1 LSDAEKR
8 EDQIDPSVSALVMQG
23 VSKTF
28 SKIDVLRSVD
38 FDLRAGEIHA
48 LMGENGAGKST
59 LMKIAG
65 GIYHNYRGEMAVFGE
80 PVRFASP
87 RDASKAGIA
96 VIHQELNLVPA
107 MTVAE
112 NIFLG
117 HEKVRGLSFLV
128 DRKAQACA
136 AAGILNTLNFQASPH
151 ALVSN
156 LRIGEQQLVEIAKA
170 LAQNARILVMDE
182 PTSALSVPEAKRLHA
197 IIRRLSSQGV
207 SIVYIS
213 HRMEEVFDLVQ
224 TITVLRDGAVAARLP
239 ATSVSR
245 RDLIRLMVGR
255 DVQEFLSLRTK
266 EVTQEPDRGPKP
278 PVLSVRNLWLA
289 HPKPTVSRP
298 RLIDG
303 VSFDVA
309 EGEVLGLAGLMG
321 AGRSE
326 VLETIFGAQTTPSG
340 GQFRINGHLVTIGSP
355 AEAKQAGL
363 ALVTEDRKRD
373 GLVLDAGVDFNLT
386 LPVLKQLAAAMFVS
400 RKAENDLAVRQIRSL
415 GIRVQGPRQA
425 AGTLSGGN
433 QQKVV
438 LGKWL
443 ETGPRVLLLDEPTRG
458 IDVGAKAEIYRLIQ
472 DLKERGLA
480 VVLAS
485 SELPE
490 LMALSDHILVLREGR
505 PTALLKKNE
514 FSPDLIMDY
523 SSPGGAVQLVFQRV
537 VGNVPEAESVARIT
551 AGRRA
556 GV

>member
-1 LSDAEKR
+1 LSVAER
-8 EDQIDPSVSALVMQG
+8 AEDQIGSAGDALVMQG
-23 VSKTF
+23 VSKAF
-28 SKIDVLRSVD
+28 GKIDVLRNVD
-38 FDLRAGEIHA
+38 FTLRAGEIHA

-65 GIYHNYRGEMAVFGE
+65 GIYHDYRGEMAVFGE

-87 RDASKAGIA
+87 RDASRAGVA

-117 HEKVRGLSFLV
+117 HEKVRGISFLV
-128 DRKAQACA
+128 DRSAQARA
-136 AAGILNTLNFQASPH
+136 AARILDTLNFQASPH
-151 ALVSN
+151 APVSG

-170 LAQNARILVMDE
+170 LAQNARILIMDE
-182 PTSALSVPEAKRLHA
+182 PTSALSVAEAERLHT
-197 IIRRLSSQGV
+197 IIRHLSLERV

-213 HRMEEVFDLVQ
+213 HRMEEVFNLAQ
-224 TITVLRDGAVAARLP
+224 TVTVLRDGAVAGTLP
-239 ATSVSR
+239 AASVSR

-255 DVQEFLSLRTK
+255 DVQEFLSLSSK
-266 EVTQEPDRGPKP
+266 ETAREPDLSLKP

-289 HPKPTVSRP
+289 HLKPTVSRP
-298 RLIDG
+298 RLVDG

-309 EGEVLGLAGLMG
+309 GGEVLGLAGLMG

-326 VLETIFGAQTTPSG
+326 VLETIFGAQTTASG
-340 GQFRINGHLVTIGSP
+340 GQIMINGQPVTIRSP
-355 AEAKQAGL
+355 ADAKQAGL

-373 GLVLDAGVDFNLT
+373 GLVLEAGVDFNLA
-386 LPVLKQLAAAMFVS
+386 LPVMKRLAAAMFVS
-400 RKAENDLAVRQIRSL
+400 RKAEKNLAVRQIRSL
-415 GIRVQGPRQA
+415 GIRVRGLRQA

-433 QQKVV
+433 QQKVI

-443 ETGPRVLLLDEPTRG
+443 ETRPRVLLLDEPTRG

-472 DLKERGLA
+472 DLKERGIA

-490 LMALSDHILVLREGR
+490 LMALSDRILVLREGQ
-505 PTALLKKNE
+505 PTALLDKSN

-523 SSPGGAVQLVFQRV
+523 ASPGGGVQEAFRSVA
-537 VGNVPEAESVARIT
+537 GNVPEAEPVA
-551 AGRRA
+551 
-556 GV
+556 

>member
-1 LSDAEKR
+1 LSVAQEG
-8 EDQIDPSVSALVMQG
+8 EDQIGHPASALVMQG

-28 SKIDVLRSVD
+28 GKIDVLRNVD
-38 FDLRAGEIHA
+38 FELGTGEIHA

-59 LMKIAG
+59 LMRIAG
-65 GIYHNYRGEMAVFGE
+65 GIYHDYRGQITVFGK
-80 PVRFASP
+80 PVRFSNP
-87 RDASKAGIA
+87 RDASRAGIA

-117 HEKVRGLSFLV
+117 REKVRGIPFFV
-128 DRKAQACA
+128 DRDAQARA
-136 AAGILNTLNFQASPH
+136 AARILNTLNFQASPH
-151 ALVSN
+151 APVSN
-156 LRIGEQQLVEIAKA
+156 LRIGEQQLVEVAKA

-182 PTSALSVPEAKRLHA
+182 PTSALSVTEAERLHT
-197 IIRRLSSQGV
+197 IIRRLSLEGV

-213 HRMEEVFDLVQ
+213 HRMEEVFDLAR
-224 TITVLRDGAVAARLP
+224 TITVLRDGAVAGSLP
-239 ATSVSR
+239 AAGVSR

-255 DVQEFLSLRTK
+255 DVQEFLSLRSN
-266 EVTQEPDRGPKP
+266 EVARASDRDLKP
-278 PVLSVRNLWLA
+278 PALSVQNLWLA

-298 RLIDG
+298 LLVRG

-309 EGEVLGLAGLMG
+309 GSEVLGLAGLMG
-321 AGRSE
+321 AGRTE
-326 VLETIFGAQTTPSG
+326 VLETIFGAQTTASG
-340 GQFRINGHLVTIGSP
+340 GQIRINGQLVTIGSP
-355 AEAKQAGL
+355 TEAKQAGL

-373 GLVLDAGVDFNLT
+373 GLVLDAGVDFNLA
-386 LPVLKQLAAAMFVS
+386 LPVLKQLAKAMFVS
-400 RKAENDLAVRQIRSL
+400 RKAENDLAVRQVRSL
-415 GIRVQGPRQA
+415 GIRVRGPRQA

-490 LMALSDHILVLREGR
+490 LMALSDRILVLREGQ
-505 PTALLKKNE
+505 PTALLNKIE

-523 SSPGGAVQLVFQRV
+523 ASPGGAVQPAFQRAART
-537 VGNVPEAESVARIT
+537 GPETEIAARVT

>member
-1 LSDAEKR
+1 
-8 EDQIDPSVSALVMQG
+8 MQG

-28 SKIDVLRSVD
+28 GKIDVLRNVD

-65 GIYHNYRGEMAVFGE
+65 GIYHDYRGEMAVFGE

-87 RDASKAGIA
+87 RDASRVGIA

-117 HEKVRGLSFLV
+117 YEKVRGIPFLV
-128 DRKAQACA
+128 DRNAQARA
-136 AAGILNTLNFQASPH
+136 AARILDTLNFQASPH
-151 ALVSN
+151 APVSN
-156 LRIGEQQLVEIAKA
+156 LRIGEQQLVEVAKA

-182 PTSALSVPEAKRLHA
+182 PTSALSVAEAERLHA
-197 IIRRLSSQGV
+197 IIRRLSSEGA

-213 HRMEEVFDLVQ
+213 HRMEEVFNLAQ
-224 TITVLRDGAVAARLP
+224 TITVLRDGAVAGSLP
-239 ATSVSR
+239 AAGVSR

-255 DVQEFLSLRTK
+255 DVQEFLSLRSK
-266 EVTQEPDRGPKP
+266 EVAREPDLDLKP
-278 PVLSVRNLWLA
+278 PVLSVRNLWLT

-298 RLIDG
+298 RLVDG

-309 EGEVLGLAGLMG
+309 DGEVLGLAGLMG

-326 VLETIFGAQTTPSG
+326 VLETIFGAQTMASG
-340 GQFRINGHLVTIGSP
+340 GHIRINGQLVTIGSP
-355 AEAKQAGL
+355 TEAKQAGL

-373 GLVLDAGVDFNLT
+373 GLVLDAGVDFNLA
-386 LPVLKQLAAAMFVS
+386 LPVLKQLSAAMFVS

-415 GIRVQGPRQA
+415 GIRVRSPRQA

-438 LGKWL
+438 LAKWL
-443 ETGPRVLLLDEPTRG
+443 ETSPRILLLDEPTRG

-472 DLKERGLA
+472 DLKDRGLA

-490 LMALSDHILVLREGR
+490 LMALSDRILVLREGQ
-505 PTALLKKNE
+505 PTALLKKIE

-523 SSPGGAVQLVFQRV
+523 ASPGGAVQMVFQGV
-537 VGNVPEAESVARIT
+537 AGNAPEAESADRIT

-556 GV
+556 GG

>member
-1 LSDAEKR
+1 LSVAQEG
-8 EDQIDPSVSALVMQG
+8 EDQIGHPASALVMQG

-28 SKIDVLRSVD
+28 GRIDVLRNVD
-38 FDLRAGEIHA
+38 FDLGTGEIHA

-65 GIYHNYRGEMAVFGE
+65 GIYHDYRGQITVFGK
-80 PVRFASP
+80 PVRFSNP
-87 RDASKAGIA
+87 RDASRAGIA
-96 VIHQELNLVPA
+96 VIHQELNLVSA

-117 HEKVRGLSFLV
+117 REKVRGIPFFV
-128 DRKAQACA
+128 DRDAQARA
-136 AAGILNTLNFQASPH
+136 AARILNTLNFQASPH
-151 ALVSN
+151 TPVSN

-182 PTSALSVPEAKRLHA
+182 PTSALSVTEAERLHA
-197 IIRRLSSQGV
+197 IIRRLSLEGV

-213 HRMEEVFDLVQ
+213 HRMEEVFDLAR
-224 TITVLRDGAVAARLP
+224 TINVLRDGAVAGSLP
-239 ATSVSR
+239 AAGVSR

-255 DVQEFLSLRTK
+255 DVQEFLSLRSN
-266 EVTQEPDRGPKP
+266 EVARAPDRDLKP
-278 PVLSVRNLWLA
+278 PALSVQNLWLA

-298 RLIDG
+298 LLVRG

-309 EGEVLGLAGLMG
+309 GGEVLGLAGLMG
-321 AGRSE
+321 AGRTE
-326 VLETIFGAQTTPSG
+326 VLETIFGVQTMASG
-340 GQFRINGHLVTIGSP
+340 GQIGINGQLVTIGTP
-355 AEAKQAGL
+355 TEAKQAGL

-373 GLVLDAGVDFNLT
+373 GLVLDAGVDFNLA
-386 LPVLKQLAAAMFVS
+386 LPVLKQLAKAMFVP
-400 RKAENDLAVRQIRSL
+400 RKAENNLAVRQIRSL
-415 GIRVQGPRQA
+415 GIRVRGPRQA

-458 IDVGAKAEIYRLIQ
+458 IDVGAKAEIYQLIQ

-490 LMALSDHILVLREGR
+490 LMALSDRILVLREGQ
-505 PTALLKKNE
+505 PTALLNKIE

-523 SSPGGAVQLVFQRV
+523 ASPGGAVQLAFQR
-537 VGNVPEAESVARIT
+537 GARIGPEAEIAARVT

>member
-1 LSDAEKR
+1 LPVADR
-8 EDQIDPSVSALVMQG
+8 TEDQSDSAGSALAMQG
-23 VSKTF
+23 VSKAF
-28 SKIDVLRSVD
+28 GKIEVLREVD
-38 FDLRAGEIHA
+38 FTLRAGEIHA

-65 GIYHNYRGEMAVFGE
+65 GIYHDYRGRIAVFGE
-80 PVRFASP
+80 PVHFASP
-87 RDASKAGIA
+87 RDASRAGVA

-117 HEKVRGLSFLV
+117 NEKVRSLPFLV
-128 DRKAQACA
+128 DRSAQARA
-136 AAGILNTLNFQASPH
+136 AARILETLNFQASPH
-151 ALVSN
+151 AAVGS

-170 LAQNARILVMDE
+170 LAQNARILIMDE
-182 PTSALSVPEAKRLHA
+182 PTSALSVAEADRLHG
-197 IIRRLSSQGV
+197 IIRRLSASGV

-213 HRMEEVFDLVQ
+213 HRMEEVFDLAR
-224 TITVLRDGAVAARLP
+224 TITVLRDGAVAGTLP
-239 ATSVSR
+239 AASVSR
-245 RDLIRLMVGR
+245 RELIRLMVGR
-255 DVQEFLSLRTK
+255 DVQEFLSVSSK
-266 EVTQEPDRGPKP
+266 EAAREPIPSSKP

-289 HPKPTVSRP
+289 HPKPTLNRP
-298 RLIDG
+298 RLVDG

-326 VLETIFGAQTTPSG
+326 VLESIFGAHTTASG
-340 GQFRINGHLVTIGSP
+340 GQIAINGQPVTIRSP
-355 AEAKQAGL
+355 ADAKQAGL

-373 GLVLDAGVDFNLT
+373 GLVLDAGVDFNLA
-386 LPVLKQLAAAMFVS
+386 LPVLERLAASIFVS
-400 RKAENDLAVRQIRSL
+400 RKAEKDLAVRQIASL
-415 GIRVQGPRQA
+415 GIRVRGPRQA

-443 ETGPRVLLLDEPTRG
+443 ETQPRVLLLDEPTRG

-472 DLKERGLA
+472 ELKGRGIA

-490 LMALSDHILVLREGR
+490 LTALSDRILVLREGQ
-505 PTALLKKNE
+505 PTALLEKGQ

-523 SSPGGAVQLVFQRV
+523 ASPGGAVQ
-537 VGNVPEAESVARIT
+537 EAFRKAAGSAQEAKSVA
-551 AGRRA
+551 
-556 GV
+556 

>member
-1 LSDAEKR
+1 LSVAQEE
-8 EDQIDPSVSALVMQG
+8 EDQIGHPASALVMQG

-28 SKIDVLRSVD
+28 GRIDVLRNVD
-38 FDLRAGEIHA
+38 FDLGTGEIHA

-65 GIYHNYRGEMAVFGE
+65 GIYHDYRGQITVFGK
-80 PVRFASP
+80 PVRFSNP
-87 RDASKAGIA
+87 RDASRAGIA
-96 VIHQELNLVPA
+96 VIHQELNLVSA

-117 HEKVRGLSFLV
+117 REKVRGIPFFV
-128 DRKAQACA
+128 DRDAQARA
-136 AAGILNTLNFQASPH
+136 AARILNTLNFQASPH
-151 ALVSN
+151 TPVSN

-182 PTSALSVPEAKRLHA
+182 PTSALSVTEAERLHA
-197 IIRRLSSQGV
+197 IIRRLSLEGV

-213 HRMEEVFDLVQ
+213 HRMEEVFDLAR
-224 TITVLRDGAVAARLP
+224 TITVLRDGAVAGSLP
-239 ATSVSR
+239 AAGVSR

-255 DVQEFLSLRTK
+255 DVQEFLSLRSN
-266 EVTQEPDRGPKP
+266 EVARAPDRDLKP
-278 PVLSVRNLWLA
+278 PALSVQNLWLA

-298 RLIDG
+298 LLVRG

-309 EGEVLGLAGLMG
+309 GGEVLGLAGLMG
-321 AGRSE
+321 AGRTE
-326 VLETIFGAQTTPSG
+326 VLETIFGVQTMASG
-340 GQFRINGHLVTIGSP
+340 GQIRINGQLVTISTP
-355 AEAKQAGL
+355 TAAKQAGL

-373 GLVLDAGVDFNLT
+373 GLVLDAGVDFNLA
-386 LPVLKQLAAAMFVS
+386 LPVLKQLAKAMFVP
-400 RKAENDLAVRQIRSL
+400 RKAENNLAVRQIRSL
-415 GIRVQGPRQA
+415 GIRVRGPRQA

-485 SELPE
+485 SDLPE
-490 LMALSDHILVLREGR
+490 LMALSDRILVLREGQ
-505 PTALLKKNE
+505 PTALLNKIE

-523 SSPGGAVQLVFQRV
+523 ASPGGGVQLAFQR
-537 VGNVPEAESVARIT
+537 GARIGPEAEIAARFT
-551 AGRRA
+551 TGRRA

>member
-1 LSDAEKR
+1 LSVAQEG
-8 EDQIDPSVSALVMQG
+8 EDHIGHPASALVMQG

-28 SKIDVLRSVD
+28 GKIDVLRNVD
-38 FDLRAGEIHA
+38 FELGTGEIHA

-59 LMKIAG
+59 LMRIAG
-65 GIYHNYRGEMAVFGE
+65 GIYHDYRGQITVFGK
-80 PVRFASP
+80 PVRFSNP
-87 RDASKAGIA
+87 RDASRAGIA

-117 HEKVRGLSFLV
+117 REKVRGIPFFV
-128 DRKAQACA
+128 DRDAQARA
-136 AAGILNTLNFQASPH
+136 AARILNTLNFQASPH
-151 ALVSN
+151 APVSN

-182 PTSALSVPEAKRLHA
+182 PTSALSVTEAERLHT
-197 IIRRLSSQGV
+197 IIRRLSLEGV

-213 HRMEEVFDLVQ
+213 HRMEEVFDLAR
-224 TITVLRDGAVAARLP
+224 TITVLRDGAVAGSLP
-239 ATSVSR
+239 AACVSR

-255 DVQEFLSLRTK
+255 DVQEFLSLRSN
-266 EVTQEPDRGPKP
+266 EVARASDRDLKP
-278 PVLSVRNLWLA
+278 PALSVQNLWLA

-298 RLIDG
+298 LLVRG

-309 EGEVLGLAGLMG
+309 GSEVLGLAGLMG
-321 AGRSE
+321 AGRTE
-326 VLETIFGAQTTPSG
+326 VLETIFGAQTTASG
-340 GQFRINGHLVTIGSP
+340 GQIRINGQLVTIGSP
-355 AEAKQAGL
+355 TEAKQAGL

-373 GLVLDAGVDFNLT
+373 GLVLDAGVDFNLA
-386 LPVLKQLAAAMFVS
+386 LPVLKQLAKAMFVS
-400 RKAENDLAVRQIRSL
+400 RKAENDLAVRQVRSL
-415 GIRVQGPRQA
+415 GIRVRGPRQA

-490 LMALSDHILVLREGR
+490 LMALSDRILVLREGQ
-505 PTALLKKNE
+505 PTALLNKIE

-523 SSPGGAVQLVFQRV
+523 ASPGGAVQPAFQRAART
-537 VGNVPEAESVARIT
+537 GPEAKIAARVT